1 MSEVNMYRQTNRLS
15 QAERTL
21 CMSVSLLAVASL
33 FAGAGWSQ
41 TAALHES
48 SILDGKS
55 GSTHLGT
62 YGHHLVAGNMFR
74 PGGIGRNG
82 ATFMDFRGEQ
92 TCNVSRG
99 ALFNRFIPHFT
110 GNSAHM
116 PPGVAAP
123 AMSFRVSDIFR
134 LVHRRKSK

>member
-1 MSEVNMYRQTNRLS
+1 MYRQTNRLW
-15 QAERTL
+15 QAGTTL
-21 CMSVSLLAVASL
+21 CMSVSSLAIASL
-33 FAGAGWSQ
+33 FVGAGWSQ
-41 TAALHES
+41 TSALHES

-55 GSTHLGT
+55 GSTQLGT
-62 YGHHLVAGNMFR
+62 YGHHLVAGNMFN

-99 ALFNRFIPHFT
+99 AFFNRFIPRFT

-123 AMSFRVSDIFR
+123 AMSFHVSNIFR
-134 LVHRRKSK
+134 LVHHRKSK